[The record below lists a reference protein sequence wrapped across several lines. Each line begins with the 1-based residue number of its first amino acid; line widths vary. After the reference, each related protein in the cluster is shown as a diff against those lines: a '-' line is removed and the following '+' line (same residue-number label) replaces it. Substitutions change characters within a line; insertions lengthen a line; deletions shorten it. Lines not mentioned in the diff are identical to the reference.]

1 MTDTL
6 VVIQAAAD
14 ELSKSDL
21 SAAGFGSQAA
31 SAAGGAY
38 DILLLGPMASS
49 LSSTAAG
56 LGARTVF
63 TMSSGELEAYTAEA
77 YASAVEAFLE
87 GRSWR
92 LVAAATSS
100 STKEYFPRLAA
111 LLDVPM
117 ATEGGL
123 YARGFCRQPAGY
135 RRAGGAA
142 GPGDLQGQRVRASR
156 GGRRALRDP

>member
-6 VVIQAAAD
+6 VVIQAAAA

-77 YASAVEAFLE
+77 YASAVEAFLLAPGRRGDQLLHE
-87 GRSWR
+87 GIF
-92 LVAAATSS
+92 
-100 STKEYFPRLAA
+100 STP
-111 LLDVPM
+111 
-117 ATEGGL
+117 
-123 YARGFCRQPAGY
+123 
-135 RRAGGAA
+135 GGA
-142 GPGDLQGQRVRASR
+142 P
-156 GGRRALRDP
+156 